1 MRFLPRVCYNR
12 VTKRIIIVSFGRN
25 FRGRQTIDI
34 LEFTVTLIG
43 GLVFFLF
50 GMRVMSGS
58 LEKMAGG
65 KLEKMLR
72 KVTARPVLSI
82 VLGAGI
88 TIAMQSS
95 SATTVML
102 VGLVNSGIMQFEQT
116 ISVIFG
122 ANIGTTF
129 TGWLLTLSGIHS
141 DRWYLMILRPEV
153 FSPILALTGIGMVM
167 FSKKD
172 RRVSIGTVF
181 VGFAVLMQG
190 MTMMKDAVSPLA
202 HTAWFK
208 DVLVQFKN
216 PVFGLLIGLL
226 LTAIIQS
233 SAATIA
239 ILMSFALSGT
249 GITFQM
255 AIPIIM
261 GLNIGTCATSLISCI
276 GTETKAKRV
285 AVAHVMVKII
295 GALFW
300 MTVFVALSNTVFE
313 DAASKPI
320 NGVGIAAVH
329 TAFNI
334 LTTLLL
340 IPFTKPIVRLTEL
353 LVRDNRSG
361 EAEDDLSWLD
371 ERILR
376 SPSIAVSECNILSGQ
391 MAQLA
396 KENLLASMDLLD
408 HFDEDAVSKIKA
420 VEDKLDRYED
430 RLGTYLVKISMMSI
444 SDQDGRVISKIL
456 HAIGDFE
463 RLGDHAVNLY
473 YAASEIDRKGLSFTP
488 VAKAEL
494 KVLTDA
500 IREILTMTHECY
512 VNADPE
518 LAFRVEPLEQVID
531 KLTNTIKTNHI
542 ARLQKGGCSIEMGFI
557 LSDILSN
564 YKRISDHCSNIAV
577 AVIEVDRGAFDT
589 HEYLSGVK
597 FGNLEF
603 NQIYDVFD
611 RKYSLE

>member
-1 MRFLPRVCYNR
+1 MRRVI
-12 VTKRIIIVSFGRN
+12 K
-25 FRGRQTIDI
+25 IDI
-34 LEFTVTLIG
+34 LKVTVTLIG

-50 GMRVMSGS
+50 GMRVMSSS

-65 KLEKMLR
+65 KLENTLR
-72 KVTARPVLSI
+72 KVTSKPFLSI
-82 VLGAGI
+82 LLGAGI

-129 TGWLLTLSGIHS
+129 TGWLLTLSGISS
-141 DRWYLMILRPEV
+141 DRWYLAILKPEV
-153 FSPILALTGIGMVM
+153 FSPILAFLGIGLIM

-202 HTAWFK
+202 QTAWFK
-208 DVLVQFKN
+208 DVLVQFNN

-226 LTAIIQS
+226 LTAVIQS

-295 GALFW
+295 GAIFW
-300 MTVFVALSNTVFE
+300 LTVFVVLSNLFFE
-313 DAASKPI
+313 EAAAKPI

-340 IPFTKPIVRLTEL
+340 IPFTKPLVKLTEF
-353 LVRDNRSG
+353 LVRDTENK
-361 EAEDDLSWLD
+361 EQEDELKWLD
-371 ERILR
+371 ERLLR
-376 SPSIAVSECNILSGQ
+376 SPSVAVTECNNVSKQ
-391 MAQLA
+391 MAKLA
-396 KENLLASMDLLD
+396 RENLLAAIDLFD
-408 HFDEDAVSKIKA
+408 NFDEEAVSKIKA

-430 RLGTYLVKISMMSI
+430 RLGSYLVKISMMSI
-444 SDQDGRVISKIL
+444 SAQDGRVISKIL

-473 YAASEIDRKGLSFTP
+473 YAASEINRKGLAFTP
-488 VAKAEL
+488 VAKTEMGILA
-494 KVLTDA
+494 DA
-500 IREILTMTHECY
+500 IREILTMTHDCY
-512 VNADPE
+512 TDADPE

-531 KLTNTIKTNHI
+531 KLTATIKTNHI

-557 LSDILSN
+557 LSDILNN

-603 NQIYDVFD
+603 NQVYDTFD
-611 RKYSLE
+611 KKYNLE

>member
-1 MRFLPRVCYNR
+1 M
-12 VTKRIIIVSFGRN
+12 
-25 FRGRQTIDI
+25 DI
-34 LEFTVTLIG
+34 LKVTVTLIG

-50 GMRVMSGS
+50 GMRVMSSS

-65 KLEKMLR
+65 KLENTLR
-72 KVTARPVLSI
+72 KVTSKPFLSI
-82 VLGAGI
+82 LLGAGI

-129 TGWLLTLSGIHS
+129 TGWLLTLSGISS
-141 DRWYLMILRPEV
+141 DRWYLAILKPEV
-153 FSPILALTGIGMVM
+153 FSPILAFLGIGLIM

-202 HTAWFK
+202 QTAWFK
-208 DVLVQFKN
+208 DVLVQFNN

-226 LTAIIQS
+226 LTAVIQS

-295 GALFW
+295 GAIFW
-300 MTVFVALSNTVFE
+300 LTVFVVLSNLFFE
-313 DAASKPI
+313 EAAAKPI
-320 NGVGIAAVH
+320 NGIGIATVH

-340 IPFTKPIVRLTEL
+340 IPFTKPLVKLTEF
-353 LVRDNRSG
+353 LVRDTENK
-361 EAEDDLSWLD
+361 EQEDELKWLD
-371 ERILR
+371 ERLLR
-376 SPSIAVSECNILSGQ
+376 SPSVAVTECNNVSKQ
-391 MAQLA
+391 MAKLA
-396 KENLLASMDLLD
+396 RENLLAAIDLFD
-408 HFDEDAVSKIKA
+408 NFDEEAVSKIKA

-430 RLGTYLVKISMMSI
+430 RLGSYLVKLSMMSI
-444 SDQDGRVISKIL
+444 SAQDGRVISKIL

-473 YAASEIDRKGLSFTP
+473 YAASEINRKGLAFTP
-488 VAKAEL
+488 VAKTEMGILA
-494 KVLTDA
+494 DA
-500 IREILTMTHECY
+500 IREILTMTHDCY
-512 VNADPE
+512 TDADPE

-531 KLTNTIKTNHI
+531 KLTATIKTNHI

-557 LSDILSN
+557 LSDILNN

-603 NQIYDVFD
+603 NQVYDTFD
-611 RKYSLE
+611 KKYNLE

>member
-1 MRFLPRVCYNR
+1 MRRVI
-12 VTKRIIIVSFGRN
+12 K
-25 FRGRQTIDI
+25 IDI
-34 LEFTVTLIG
+34 LKVTVTLIG

-50 GMRVMSGS
+50 GMRVMSSS

-65 KLEKMLR
+65 KLENTLR
-72 KVTARPVLSI
+72 KVTSKPFLSI
-82 VLGAGI
+82 LLGAGI

-129 TGWLLTLSGIHS
+129 TGWLLTLSGISS
-141 DRWYLMILRPEV
+141 DRWYLAILKPEV
-153 FSPILALTGIGMVM
+153 FSPILAFLGIGLIM

-202 HTAWFK
+202 QTAWFK
-208 DVLVQFKN
+208 DVLVQFNN

-226 LTAIIQS
+226 LTAVIQS

-295 GALFW
+295 GAIFW
-300 MTVFVALSNTVFE
+300 LTVFVVLSNLFFE
-313 DAASKPI
+313 EAAAKPI

-340 IPFTKPIVRLTEL
+340 IPFTKPLVKLTEF
-353 LVRDNRSG
+353 LVRDTENK
-361 EAEDDLSWLD
+361 EQEDELKWLD
-371 ERILR
+371 ERLLR
-376 SPSIAVSECNILSGQ
+376 SPSVAVTECNNVSKQ
-391 MAQLA
+391 MAKLA
-396 KENLLASMDLLD
+396 RENLLAAIDLFD
-408 HFDEDAVSKIKA
+408 NFDEEAVSKIKA

-430 RLGTYLVKISMMSI
+430 RLGSYLVKLSMMSI
-444 SDQDGRVISKIL
+444 SAQDGRVISKIL

-473 YAASEIDRKGLSFTP
+473 YAASEINRKGLAFTP
-488 VAKAEL
+488 VAKTEMGILA
-494 KVLTDA
+494 DA
-500 IREILTMTHECY
+500 IREILTMTHDCY
-512 VNADPE
+512 TDADPE

-531 KLTNTIKTNHI
+531 KLTATIKTNHI

-557 LSDILSN
+557 LSDILNN

-603 NQIYDVFD
+603 NQVYDTFD
-611 RKYSLE
+611 KKYNLE